1 MLLFIFGSSKTTEG
15 NILHYSFVEHFIDDL
30 DKEYHIHNITFD
42 RWDAIKTV
50 QNITIASWIDSN
62 FSINYTGPLH

>member
-1 MLLFIFGSSKTTEG
+1 M
-15 NILHYSFVEHFIDDL
+15 HYSFVEHFIDDL